1 MKVRILK
8 DDPQTGVKK
17 GEVYRAERF
26 SMDETKVS
34 IYDADGKLK
43 GGQYLY
49 EVEVV
54 PDKTV
59 LVYEDEEHEF
69 F

>member
-1 MKVRILK
+1 MKVRILR
-8 DDPQTGVKK
+8 DDPQIGVKK
-17 GEVYRAERF
+17 GEVYRAEKF
-26 SMDETKVS
+26 AMDEQKVS
-34 IYDADGKLK
+34 IYDKDDNLK

-49 EVEVV
+49 EVEIV